1 MTAAETYE
9 GENTVLWLQVAR
21 FNSLQLRTIL
31 YFILIDDCVICRYLV
46 KTRKEKSGGLSVKY
60 LIGEEKGPKT
70 VDTTLEGIVKL
81 YRRAAVGYD
90 CSMGV

>member
-1 MTAAETYE
+1 MAASCK
-9 GENTVLWLQVAR
+9 VR
-21 FNSLQLRTIL
+21 FTSVKDYCVFYSNRW
-31 YFILIDDCVICRYLV
+31 DCVICRYLV
-46 KTRKEKSGGLSVKY
+46 KTRKEQSGGLSVKY